1 MGRRGRYSESFMREA
16 VAMVTDG
23 RTVQEVAVRLGIAP
37 GTLWNWVEKQRP
49 REHPPEASASDEVVD
64 RAVHEAA
71 LARIRDLE
79 AENAFLGKA
88 SAYFAEKLQ
97 RKPSSSRS

>member
-1 MGRRGRYSESFMREA
+1 MGRRGRYSDEFMREA
-16 VAMVTDG
+16 VALVAAG
-23 RTVQEVAVRLGIAP
+23 KSVQEVAVRLGVAP
-37 GTLWNWVEKQRP
+37 GTLWHWVDADRQQAAIPDGSSSTEG
-49 REHPPEASASDEVVD
+49 VD

-71 LARIRDLE
+71 LERIRDLE

-97 RKPSSSRS
+97 RKTSSSR

>member
-1 MGRRGRYSESFMREA
+1 MGRRGRYSAAFMREA
-16 VAMVTDG
+16 VALVTDG
-23 RTVQEVAVRLGIAP
+23 RSVQEVAVRLGVAP
-37 GTLWNWVEKQRP
+37 GTLWHWV
-49 REHPPEASASDEVVD
+49 SADRQQAAEQQTPTRGEGVD

-71 LARIRDLE
+71 LERIRELE

-97 RKPSSSRS
+97 RKPSSIR